1 MAAMDND
8 LVEGTV
14 PEAVAEL
21 VRSQYGAVTHS
32 QLEALGV
39 PSRTV
44 RSWLKGTWRTAHPG
58 VMVNSCVP
66 ESFIQ
71 QCWAAHLAAGDPSA
85 LSHEAAA
92 RLHRLKGFG
101 GAGVVINAPHGDH
114 HRIADTR
121 VHQIADMFRLPHHI
135 IRIGGLPVSSLPRTL
150 VDLGAV
156 AHVAR
161 LRAAMDD
168 ALDNRKTTVEQIGR
182 VVTDIARKG
191 KRGLRPVARCLARH
205 EPGPSVPR
213 SHLERALVALLK
225 DNGEPLPNFQ
235 ARLPGRG
242 VIDGLV
248 DCMYEDARLILE
260 SDGRR
265 WHARIAAL
273 AKDHLRDAEAAA
285 AGYQTLRV
293 MHEHVQGDPD
303 GTFDVIHRTRL
314 MRLSQ
319 LAA

>member
-1 MAAMDND
+1 MEKQAPRDPIAQA
-8 LVEGTV
+8 T
-14 PEAVAEL
+14 AEL
-21 VRSQYGAVTHS
+21 VRAQHGAVTYA

-39 PSRTV
+39 PARTI
-44 RSWLKGTWRTAHPG
+44 RSWLKGTWHTPHPG

-66 ESFIQ
+66 ESFLQ
-71 QCWAAHLAAGDPSA
+71 QCWAAHLAAGEPSA
-85 LSHEAAA
+85 ISHEAAA

-114 HRIADTR
+114 HRVDGVR
-121 VHQIADMFRLPHHI
+121 VHQISDMFRLTDHVM
-135 IRIGGLPVSSLPRTL
+135 RLGALPVSTIARTL

-161 LRAAMDD
+161 LRSAMDD
-168 ALDNRKTTVEQIGR
+168 AFDNRRTTVEEVGR
-182 VVTDIARKG
+182 LVTDIARRG

-205 EPGPSVPR
+205 EPGPAVPR
-213 SHLERALVALLK
+213 SHLERALVALLTEH
-225 DNGEPLPNFQ
+225 GEPLPNFQ
-235 ARLPGRG
+235 AGLPGRG
-242 VIDGLV
+242 VLDGLV
-248 DCMYEDARLILE
+248 DAMYEDAKLIVE

-265 WHARIAAL
+265 WHARIAAI

-293 MHEHVQGDPD
+293 MHEHVEGDPE

>member
-1 MAAMDND
+1 MERD
-8 LVEGTV
+8 LVKGTIF
-14 PEAVAEL
+14 ESVAAL
-21 VRSQYGAVTHS
+21 VRSQYGAVSHT
-32 QLEALGV
+32 QLAALGV
-39 PSRTV
+39 PDRTV
-44 RSWLKGTWRTAHPG
+44 RSWLQGTWRVAHPG
-58 VMVNSCVP
+58 VLVNSCVP
-66 ESFIQ
+66 ESFSQ
-71 QCWAAHLAAGDPSA
+71 RCWAAYLAAGDPSA
-85 LSHEAAA
+85 VSHEAAA

-114 HRIADTR
+114 HRITDTR
-121 VHQIADMFRLPHHI
+121 VHQIADMFRLEDHV

-168 ALDNRKTTVEQIGR
+168 ALDNRKVTVEQIGR
-182 VVTDIARKG
+182 VMTEIARKG
-191 KRGLRPVARCLARH
+191 KRGLRPVAKCLARH
-205 EPGPSVPR
+205 EPGPAVPR

-225 DNGEPLPNFQ
+225 DRGEPLPNFQ

-248 DCMYEDARLILE
+248 DCMYEEAKLILE

-293 MHEHVQGDPD
+293 MHEHVHADPE

-314 MRLSQ
+314 MRLAQ